1 MRSDRNRPAADSAP
15 IPQPITRSTDAA
27 PGDRGEITLEMSAR
41 PDPQTA
47 AAETRA
53 FDAPR
58 SYLFVTAR
66 EPLAAAA
73 ALWSW
78 DDGPPDLCITSPS
91 PEAQDTAAFAA
102 AGHFVR
108 TFDEPL
114 LARRRPGESPD
125 DFRDRFA
132 EGLRIVSTYDSR
144 AALVVCDQL
153 PDRWPAPLILDDH
166 SILERAESLED
177 EVPLP

>member
-1 MRSDRNRPAADSAP
+1 
-15 IPQPITRSTDAA
+15 
-27 PGDRGEITLEMSAR
+27 MSAR
-41 PDPQTA
+41 PHPPPATGEA
-47 AAETRA
+47 HG

-58 SYLFVTAR
+58 SYLFVSAR

-78 DDGPPDLCITSPS
+78 ADGPPDLCITSPS

-102 AGHFVR
+102 AGHFVT

-114 LARRRPGESPD
+114 LARRRPGESWN

-132 EGLRIVSTYDSR
+132 EGLRIVAAYDTR
-144 AALVVCDQL
+144 AALVVCDEV
-153 PDRWPAPLILDDH
+153 PDRWPTPFVLDGEN
-166 SILERAESLED
+166 ILERAELLEG